1 MKKIRNLYEQIYDFE
16 NLYQA
21 YLSAR
26 SCKRYREQVLAFT
39 ANLEENLIQLQNEL
53 IFQTYKVGRYHEFY
67 VYEPKK
73 RLIMALPF
81 RDRVVQWAI
90 YRVVNPVFA
99 RSYIA
104 DSYACIPGRGSH
116 AAVQRLQYW
125 LRLAGNRPEKYY
137 FLKMD
142 VSKFFYRVSHEVILE
157 ILSRKISDERL
168 MWLFRSII
176 ESENTAFGLPL
187 GYIDVGAAPRLYDV
201 GMPIG
206 NLTSQMMA
214 NIYLNEV
221 DQFCKRRLRIHCY
234 MRYMDDM
241 LILSDSKEKL
251 HHYKEL
257 VERLLNDRLRL
268 NLNNKTAIRPVTL
281 GIDFCGF
288 KVWADHIKLRK
299 STALKMKRHLK
310 YVKGQYSKGLLPL
323 EKANETLISYMGLMR
338 HCNSYRL
345 RCKIADDF
353 VLVRKDPPED

>member
-1 MKKIRNLYEQIYDFE
+1 MKTIRNLYEQIYDFE

-26 SCKRYREQVLAFT
+26 KCKRYREQVLAFT

-99 RSYIA
+99 RSYIT
-104 DSYACIPGRGSH
+104 DSYACIPGRGAH

-125 LRLAGNRPEKYY
+125 LRLAGSRTGKYY

-142 VSKFFYRVSHEVILE
+142 VSKFFYRVSHEAILK
-157 ILSRKISDERL
+157 ILSRKISDGRL
-168 MWLFRSII
+168 MWLLRTII
-176 ESENTAFGLPL
+176 ESEDTAFGLPL
-187 GYIDVGAAPRLYDV
+187 GYIDVGNAPRLYDV

-206 NLTSQMMA
+206 NLTSQMLA
-214 NIYLNEV
+214 NIYMNEV
-221 DQFCKRRLRIHCY
+221 DQFCKRKLRIHFY

-251 HHYKEL
+251 HRYKEL
-257 VERLLNDRLRL
+257 VEQFLNEQLRL

-299 STALKMKRHLK
+299 STALKMKRRLK
-310 YVKGQYSKGLLPL
+310 YVKGQYSRGLLPL
-323 EKANETLISYMGLMR
+323 EKANETLNSYMGLMQ

-345 RCKIADDF
+345 RCKILDDF
-353 VLVRKDPPED
+353 VLVRKDPPEN